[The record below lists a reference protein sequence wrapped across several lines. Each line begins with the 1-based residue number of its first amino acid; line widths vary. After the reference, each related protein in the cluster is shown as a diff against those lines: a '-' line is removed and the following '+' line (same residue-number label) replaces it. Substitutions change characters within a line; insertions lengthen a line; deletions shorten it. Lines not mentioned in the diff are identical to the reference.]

1 MSTHVVVLIE
11 VRPPSWH
18 WPRKATLS
26 SGKGRASCGSAKTA
40 SSMAAKRLLNRGE
53 ARPLSSRRAEVAR
66 RRVTWR
72 LGAMEACA
80 RLAHNAALRG
90 AWRVA
95 AKAVHTVTTRPSN
108 SSLALRMSGN
118 KAINFNACG
127 QTGPQGSKATHST
140 ILPLTSHSV
149 QSSHEDSHSSS
160 LVLRTRQ
167 LSCHGGVIALTG
179 DTPTRSESIKMYVD
193 KKLRPTL
200 TSEAA
205 KNATGEG
212 RNEGNALDD
221 EPHHQRLTWL
231 QSCGLSLHVCQT
243 HVREISLL
251 SNGCAKL
258 FWDLGSVIRVQCLQP
273 QSQCDFDD
281 WRRPRPLNR
290 RLRILSEGDSK
301 A

>member
-1 MSTHVVVLIE
+1 MDGMESYGVHGQRSAAGQQHDADAAQSLASDWRSGPWHSRSRATMVQEVQQQRDAGAATPRRGQRFDMRRRARRRRVSSARNSHVMSTHVVVLIE
-11 VRPPSWH
+11 VRPPSWP

-80 RLAHNAALRG
+80 RLANNAALRG

-127 QTGPQGSKATHST
+127 QTGPQGSKATRST

-149 QSSHEDSHSSS
+149 QSSHDDSHSSS
-160 LVLRTRQ
+160 LVLRTQQ
-167 LSCHGGVIALTG
+167 LSCHGGVIAPTG

-205 KNATGEG
+205 HLAHSG
-212 RNEGNALDD
+212 
-221 EPHHQRLTWL
+221 
-231 QSCGLSLHVCQT
+231 
-243 HVREISLL
+243 
-251 SNGCAKL
+251 
-258 FWDLGSVIRVQCLQP
+258 
-273 QSQCDFDD
+273 
-281 WRRPRPLNR
+281 
-290 RLRILSEGDSK
+290 
-301 A
+301 